1 MNINDNPQAESSAD
15 RLCYF
20 LVCYSSREFVAFLL
34 AALFREQDIFFVLC
48 EKKAP
53 PKLKI
58 YLGKISRAHPN
69 IILMVSQDYSWAG
82 YSHVEISLKA
92 IAAAMAYRH
101 AWNHFVFLSEQHLPL
116 KSPEEIAAYLERR
129 KSLVAL
135 RI

>member
-1 MNINDNPQAESSAD
+1 LRKEGTAQAEN
-15 RLCYF
+15 
-20 LVCYSSREFVAFLL
+20 
-34 AALFREQDIFFVLC
+34 
-48 EKKAP
+48 
-53 PKLKI
+53 

-69 IILMVSQDYSWAG
+69 IILMRSQDYSWAG